1 MVTREEGGYIRDEE
15 MKKEWIREKL
25 ENEENIETK
34 DVEERIWGEQEW
46 ENIKHKNYFLYEGD
60 I

>member
-34 DVEERIWGEQEW
+34 DVEERIWGE
-46 ENIKHKNYFLYEGD
+46 
-60 I
+60 